1 MPVEQVEL
9 QPTKEDKRL
18 TPLSLCRL
26 IRKDDLQMVYPN
38 LDIALRM
45 FVSTAVSNCSAE
57 RAFSWLRRVKTY
69 LRTNM
74 GEDRLNSLAVLSIEG
89 DMLTSMDF
97 SEVIDVFAQTKSR
110 RKL

>member
-1 MPVEQVEL
+1 MDKTSDIPMPVEQVEL

-57 RAFSWLRRVKTY
+57 RAQTVSYTHL
-69 LRTNM
+69 
-74 GEDRLNSLAVLSIEG
+74 
-89 DMLTSMDF
+89 
-97 SEVIDVFAQTKSR
+97 DVYKRQVYV
-110 RKL
+110 